1 MRETPPSASAVMT
14 CTKRSFALHSGWDH
28 HVRRGPSLLR
38 MLEDSRGTR
47 EVHVSATG
55 PRSMTSTDTLGSSLN
70 LEAST
75 QPDVPP
81 GDGLSQRG
89 QKRKQYPTPGLTSND
104 NIIIRVRPW
113 GNFGRYGDWG
123 PNVLWVKLRYTSH
136 GDTEGLRRNTTGLEG
151 KWRGGQR
158 TPLSL
163 RW

>member
-1 MRETPPSASAVMT
+1 MVVTVSYVRECKVDKDAGTGLGEPVRVLDGIHGGLGWETGASA
-14 CTKRSFALHSGWDH
+14 W
-28 HVRRGPSLLR
+28 
-38 MLEDSRGTR
+38 GTR

-136 GDTEGLRRNTTGLEG
+136 GDAEGLRRNMTELEG
-151 KWRGGQR
+151 KWRGGRR

-163 RW
+163 Q